1 MMLQNLCRKI
11 QSIFLDDYPIR
22 KASFLPDGSRVIIA
36 GRRKF
41 FYSFDLVK
49 AKVDKIGPVVAREEK
64 SLEVFENSPNSST
77 IAFVGYEGYI
87 LLVSTKTKARF

>member
-1 MMLQNLCRKI
+1 M
-11 QSIFLDDYPIR
+11 PH
-22 KASFLPDGSRVIIA
+22 GSQVIIA

-49 AKVDKIGPVVAREEK
+49 AKFDKIGPLIGGEEK
-64 SLEVFENSPNSST
+64 SLEVFEVSPDSST

-87 LLVSTKTKARF
+87 LLVSIKTKARF

>member
-1 MMLQNLCRKI
+1 MLQNLCRKI

-49 AKVDKIGPVVAREEK
+49 AKVDKIGPVVAGEEK

-87 LLVSTKTKARF
+87 LLVSTKKKARF